1 MSGLANQI
9 ALVTGATRGIGAA
22 IAAELKAQGAT
33 VIGTATSQ
41 AGADTISATGVR
53 GVVLNVTDGAAVD
66 ALIDS
71 IVKEHGGLHIL
82 VNNAGV
88 MHVNGILTATSAE
101 LAGDIEVN
109 YYGTLRVI
117 QTFAPLIEKNGG
129 GVIANVL
136 SVLALAPM
144 APVAGYSVSKAAL
157 HSATQAARGALKAKN
172 IKVVGIFPG
181 PIDTELSSGLPIDK
195 TSPDVAAKAIVQG
208 FIDDLEDIYPDPVSQ
223 QVSGFW
229 GSNPKGLEHHFASL

>member
-1 MSGLANQI
+1 MNIQGKTVFVSGAN
-9 ALVTGATRGIGAA
+9 RGIGA
-22 IAAELKAQGAT
+22 ELVRALLKHG
-33 VIGTATSQ
+33 VGKVY
-41 AGADTISATGVR
+41 AGARNPETLPDFGDNRVSAIKIDITKADEVTAAAASVGGV
-53 GVVLNVTDGAAVD
+53 D
-66 ALIDS
+66 
-71 IVKEHGGLHIL
+71 IL

-195 TSPDVAAKAIVQG
+195 TSPDVAAEAIVQG

>member
-1 MSGLANQI
+1 MNIQGKTVF
-9 ALVTGATRGIGAA
+9 VTGANRGIGAELVRVLLKHGVGKVYAGTRNPETLPDFGDDRVSA
-22 IAAELKAQGAT
+22 IKIDITKADEVTAAAARVG
-33 VIGTATSQ
+33 
-41 AGADTISATGVR
+41 
-53 GVVLNVTDGAAVD
+53 AVD
-66 ALIDS
+66 
-71 IVKEHGGLHIL
+71 IL

-88 MHVNGILTATSAE
+88 MHVNTILTATTAE

-144 APVAGYSVSKAAL
+144 TPVAGYSVSKAAL

-195 TSPDVAAKAIVQG
+195 TSPDVAAEAIVQG
-208 FIDDLEDIYPDPVSQ
+208 FVDDLEDIYPDPVSQ

-229 GSNPKGLEHHFASL
+229 GSNPKGLEHHFATL